1 MNLHGLPA
9 LVYGDVL
16 TADTLSM
23 TRRTTGNAPSTLAFP
38 KSKSSLWDPSPSGDA
53 VGLQLCYYRCPHLR
67 VLEKAL
73 RLAHRHAHQRS
84 NPAHQR
90 SNPAHQRSNP
100 ALCCFLLG
108 SICVDEDE
116 EGVTLSL
123 DRFDPGREQ
132 GGVRVPS
139 LLLPGDVAVPLEFI
153 LQGDP
158 EPSPSDL
165 SLAFQGLQQA
175 CGGAEVADLS
185 QLLGVRGQVSCS
197 QQGDRL
203 GFSLRWLAA
212 SCAGGFDVVG
222 VRPLPIIPTALAR
235 SLSGLPGPSSP
246 VPPRPGPSSPV
257 PPRPGPSRPG
267 PSRPGLKQQRG
278 FLTMDQ
284 TRKLLLL
291 LESDPK
297 ACSLPL
303 VGVWLSGVVQP
314 SNPLVWAWCLRFS
327 HSSSLQDRVL
337 SEQGWFLL
345 VLFSPSQPRFFQ
357 VRSAESGPTAVLR
370 LSCSQHLT
378 LFKHVEPAEGHYLQ
392 ADLCLDETRQTELVH
407 GPAARPLSSLLG
419 ATLDQDSGVEDEDLS
434 PRPSPS
440 PHAATQQTRRVQPS
454 VPELS
459 LLVDASRPPTPQP
472 PSRRS
477 SGPLGPPYLHST
489 PAAPL
494 SRVSAGFWTAKT
506 PPTLI
511 LLHPERGSTPPGP
524 AAPPC
529 PHPPCS
535 CLQAGRPSWEEVP
548 SDAYQMLMAQER
560 QLRLLQA
567 QIQMLLEPRALTGQP
582 DGPPEE
588 GAPPRPQTLPPTTAS
603 VAVETGASLC
613 WRSSPPPRDRT
624 RGDRTRGD
632 RTRGDRPSSPL
643 RDCTQELHC
652 TSGAESPVPG
662 TSSSLFFN
670 TSATQSDHVLPTL
683 QLQVSSRLQASRDPE
698 SPIPSSPSSSSS
710 SLPYGDHAHSYR
722 KQEVHACS
730 YRKQEVHAR
739 SYRKQDMSGGDEQLG
754 VTLDPRPD
762 LNTEDRYCPLHWST
776 STTLVHHYTGPPPL
790 HWSTTTLV
798 HHYTGPP
805 PLHWATSTTLVHL
818 HYTGPPLHWS
828 TTTLVH
834 HYTGPPLHWST
845 STTLVHHYTG
855 PPPLHWSTTTLVHHY
870 TGPPPLHWSTSTTL
884 VHLHYT
890 GPPPLHWS
898 TTTLVHLHYTGPPPL
913 HWSTSTTLVHLHYTG
928 PPLHWSLKRWSPFNA
943 AMVVYVMQFNPSFLP
958 RVAPTP
964 TNPPSL
970 ARTPTDPPSL
980 ARTPT
985 DPPSLARTPTDPP
998 SLARTPSDP
1007 LLPVGS
1013 VDLSLAPLLPGGSV
1027 DLSLAPLLPGGS
1039 VDLSLAPLLPVGYV
1053 DLSLAPLLPGG
1064 SVDLSLEANAIA
1076 LRYLSDGQLSRLSAG
1091 VRGGRADRSVL
1102 LPSNMSLATRGYMR
1116 RYGLIEEEQQEEQ
1129 EEEQEEQEEEQCDGL
1144 PCATLGTG
1152 SSLPQSQL
1160 IRDLQPQLHLLA
1172 RSSRTQDQDQDQ
1184 GAVWQEASLPAGS
1197 VGNFLDVSRLRQ
1209 LPKLF

>member
-90 SNPAHQRSNP
+90 SNPTHQRSNP

-158 EPSPSDL
+158 EPSPLDL

-212 SCAGGFDVVG
+212 SCAGGFAVVG

-246 VPPRPGPSSPV
+246 VPPRPGPS
-257 PPRPGPSRPG
+257 RPGPSRPG
-267 PSRPGLKQQRG
+267 PSRPGLSRPGLSRPGLKQQRG

-459 LLVDASRPPTPQP
+459 LLVDASLPPTPQP

-494 SRVSAGFWTAKT
+494 SRASAGFWTAKT

-524 AAPPC
+524 APP
-529 PHPPCS
+529 PLPCS
-535 CLQAGRPSWEEVP
+535 CLQAGRPPWEEVP

-603 VAVETGASLC
+603 VAVGTGASLF
-613 WRSSPPPRDRT
+613 WRSSPPPRDRTRGDRT

-683 QLQVSSRLQASRDPE
+683 QLQVSSRLQASLSDPE

-710 SLPYGDHAHSYR
+710 SLPYGDHTHSYR
-722 KQEVHACS
+722 KQEVHARS

-739 SYRKQDMSGGDEQLG
+739 SYRKQDMSGGDEEQLG

-762 LNTEDRYCPLHWST
+762 LNTEDRVAPT
-776 STTLVHHYTGPPPL
+776 PTNPPRL
-790 HWSTTTLV
+790 
-798 HHYTGPP
+798 
-805 PLHWATSTTLVHL
+805 
-818 HYTGPPLHWS
+818 
-828 TTTLVH
+828 
-834 HYTGPPLHWST
+834 
-845 STTLVHHYTG
+845 
-855 PPPLHWSTTTLVHHY
+855 
-870 TGPPPLHWSTSTTL
+870 
-884 VHLHYT
+884 
-890 GPPPLHWS
+890 
-898 TTTLVHLHYTGPPPL
+898 
-913 HWSTSTTLVHLHYTG
+913 
-928 PPLHWSLKRWSPFNA
+928 
-943 AMVVYVMQFNPSFLP
+943 
-958 RVAPTP
+958 APTP

-970 ARTPTDPPSL
+970 ARTPMDPPSL
-980 ARTPT
+980 ARTPMDPPSLAPT
-985 DPPSLARTPTDPP
+985 PTNPPSLARTPMDPPSLARTPMDPP
-998 SLARTPSDP
+998 SLARTPMDPPSLARTPMDPPSLARTPRDP
-1007 LLPVGS
+1007 LLPGGS
-1013 VDLSLAPLLPGGSV
+1013 MDLSLAPLLPGGSV

-1039 VDLSLAPLLPVGYV
+1039 V

-1091 VRGGRADRSVL
+1091 VRGGRADLSVL

-1116 RYGLIEEEQQEEQ
+1116 RYGLIEEEEEE
-1129 EEEQEEQEEEQCDGL
+1129 EEEQQCEGL

-1172 RSSRTQDQDQDQ
+1172 RSSRTQDQDL
-1184 GAVWQEASLPAGS
+1184 GAVWQEASLAAGS

>member
-90 SNPAHQRSNP
+90 SNPTHQRSNP

-158 EPSPSDL
+158 EPSPLDL

-212 SCAGGFDVVG
+212 SCAGGFAVVG

-246 VPPRPGPSSPV
+246 VPPRPGPS
-257 PPRPGPSRPG
+257 RPGPSRPG
-267 PSRPGLKQQRG
+267 PSRPGLSRPGLSRPGLKQQRG

-459 LLVDASRPPTPQP
+459 LLVDASLPPTPQP

-494 SRVSAGFWTAKT
+494 SRASAGFWTAKT

-524 AAPPC
+524 APP
-529 PHPPCS
+529 PLPCS
-535 CLQAGRPSWEEVP
+535 CLQAGRPPWEEVP

-603 VAVETGASLC
+603 VAVGTGASLF
-613 WRSSPPPRDRT
+613 WRSSPPPRDRTRGDRT

-683 QLQVSSRLQASRDPE
+683 QLQVSSRLQASLSDPE

-710 SLPYGDHAHSYR
+710 SLPYGDHTH
-722 KQEVHACS
+722 S

-739 SYRKQDMSGGDEQLG
+739 SYRKQDMSGGDEEQLG

-762 LNTEDRYCPLHWST
+762 LNTEDRVAPT
-776 STTLVHHYTGPPPL
+776 PTNPPRL
-790 HWSTTTLV
+790 
-798 HHYTGPP
+798 
-805 PLHWATSTTLVHL
+805 
-818 HYTGPPLHWS
+818 
-828 TTTLVH
+828 
-834 HYTGPPLHWST
+834 
-845 STTLVHHYTG
+845 
-855 PPPLHWSTTTLVHHY
+855 
-870 TGPPPLHWSTSTTL
+870 
-884 VHLHYT
+884 
-890 GPPPLHWS
+890 
-898 TTTLVHLHYTGPPPL
+898 
-913 HWSTSTTLVHLHYTG
+913 
-928 PPLHWSLKRWSPFNA
+928 
-943 AMVVYVMQFNPSFLP
+943 
-958 RVAPTP
+958 APTP

-970 ARTPTDPPSL
+970 ARTPMDPPSL
-980 ARTPT
+980 ARTPMDPPSLAPT
-985 DPPSLARTPTDPP
+985 PTNPPSLARTPMDPPSLARTPMDPP
-998 SLARTPSDP
+998 SLARTPMDPPSLARTPMDPPSLARTPRDP
-1007 LLPVGS
+1007 LLPGGS
-1013 VDLSLAPLLPGGSV
+1013 MDLSLAPLLPGGSV

-1039 VDLSLAPLLPVGYV
+1039 V

-1091 VRGGRADRSVL
+1091 VRGGRADLSVL

-1116 RYGLIEEEQQEEQ
+1116 RYGLIEEEEEE
-1129 EEEQEEQEEEQCDGL
+1129 EEEQQCEGL

-1172 RSSRTQDQDQDQ
+1172 RSSRTQDQDL
-1184 GAVWQEASLPAGS
+1184 GAVWQEASLAAGS

>member
-90 SNPAHQRSNP
+90 GNPAHQRSNPAHQRSNP

-132 GGVRVPS
+132 AGVRVPS

-158 EPSPSDL
+158 EPSPLDL

-235 SLSGLPGPSSP
+235 SLSGLPGPSCPVPPRPGPSSP
-246 VPPRPGPSSPV
+246 VPPQPGPSSPV
-257 PPRPGPSRPG
+257 PPRPGPSRTG
-267 PSRPGLKQQRG
+267 LSRPGLKQQRG

-459 LLVDASRPPTPQP
+459 LLVDASLPPTPQP

-494 SRVSAGFWTAKT
+494 SRASAGFWTAKT

-524 AAPPC
+524 APP
-529 PHPPCS
+529 PLPCS
-535 CLQAGRPSWEEVP
+535 CLQAGRPTWEEVP

-603 VAVETGASLC
+603 VAVETGASLL

-632 RTRGDRPSSPL
+632 RTRGDGTRGDGTRGDRPSSPL

-662 TSSSLFFN
+662 TSSLFFN
-670 TSATQSDHVLPTL
+670 TSTTQSDHVLPTL
-683 QLQVSSRLQASRDPE
+683 QLQVSSRLQASLSDPE

-722 KQEVHACS
+722 KQEVHARS

-739 SYRKQDMSGGDEQLG
+739 SYRKQDMSGGDEEQLG

-762 LNTEDRYCPLHWST
+762 LNTED
-776 STTLVHHYTGPPPL
+776 
-790 HWSTTTLV
+790 
-798 HHYTGPP
+798 
-805 PLHWATSTTLVHL
+805 
-818 HYTGPPLHWS
+818 
-828 TTTLVH
+828 
-834 HYTGPPLHWST
+834 
-845 STTLVHHYTG
+845 
-855 PPPLHWSTTTLVHHY
+855 
-870 TGPPPLHWSTSTTL
+870 
-884 VHLHYT
+884 
-890 GPPPLHWS
+890 
-898 TTTLVHLHYTGPPPL
+898 
-913 HWSTSTTLVHLHYTG
+913 
-928 PPLHWSLKRWSPFNA
+928 
-943 AMVVYVMQFNPSFLP
+943 
-958 RVAPTP
+958 
-964 TNPPSL
+964 SL

-985 DPPSLARTPTDPP
+985 DPPSLARTPMDPP
-998 SLARTPSDP
+998 SLARTPRD
-1007 LLPVGS
+1007 
-1013 VDLSLAPLLPGGSV
+1013 PLLPGGSV

-1039 VDLSLAPLLPVGYV
+1039 VDLSLAPLLPGGSV

-1091 VRGGRADRSVL
+1091 VRGGRADRSGL
-1102 LPSNMSLATRGYMR
+1102 LPSNMSLATQGYMR
-1116 RYGLIEEEQQEEQ
+1116 RYGLIEE
-1129 EEEQEEQEEEQCDGL
+1129 EEQEEEQCDGL

-1172 RSSRTQDQDQDQ
+1172 RSSRTQDQ
-1184 GAVWQEASLPAGS
+1184 GAVWQEASLATGS

>member
-90 SNPAHQRSNP
+90 SNPTHQRSNP

-158 EPSPSDL
+158 EPSPLDL

-212 SCAGGFDVVG
+212 SCAGGFAVVG

-246 VPPRPGPSSPV
+246 VPPRPGPS
-257 PPRPGPSRPG
+257 RPGPSRPG
-267 PSRPGLKQQRG
+267 PSRPGLSRPGLSRPGLKQQRG

-459 LLVDASRPPTPQP
+459 LLVDASLPPTPQP

-494 SRVSAGFWTAKT
+494 SRASAGFWTAKT

-524 AAPPC
+524 APP
-529 PHPPCS
+529 PLPCS
-535 CLQAGRPSWEEVP
+535 CLQAGRPPWEEVP

-603 VAVETGASLC
+603 VAVGTGASLF
-613 WRSSPPPRDRT
+613 WRSSPPPRDRTRGDRT

-683 QLQVSSRLQASRDPE
+683 QLQVSSRLQASLSDPE

-710 SLPYGDHAHSYR
+710 SLPYGDHTHSYR
-722 KQEVHACS
+722 KQEVHARS

-739 SYRKQDMSGGDEQLG
+739 SYRKQDMSGGDEEQLG

-762 LNTEDRYCPLHWST
+762 LNTEDRL
-776 STTLVHHYTGPPPL
+776 
-790 HWSTTTLV
+790 
-798 HHYTGPP
+798 
-805 PLHWATSTTLVHL
+805 
-818 HYTGPPLHWS
+818 
-828 TTTLVH
+828 
-834 HYTGPPLHWST
+834 
-845 STTLVHHYTG
+845 
-855 PPPLHWSTTTLVHHY
+855 
-870 TGPPPLHWSTSTTL
+870 
-884 VHLHYT
+884 
-890 GPPPLHWS
+890 
-898 TTTLVHLHYTGPPPL
+898 
-913 HWSTSTTLVHLHYTG
+913 
-928 PPLHWSLKRWSPFNA
+928 
-943 AMVVYVMQFNPSFLP
+943 
-958 RVAPTP
+958 APTP

-970 ARTPTDPPSL
+970 ARTPMDPPSL
-980 ARTPT
+980 ARTPMDPPSLAPT
-985 DPPSLARTPTDPP
+985 PTNPPSLARTPMDPPSLARTPMDPP
-998 SLARTPSDP
+998 SLARTPMDPPSLARTPMDPPSLARTPRDP
-1007 LLPVGS
+1007 LLPGGS
-1013 VDLSLAPLLPGGSV
+1013 MDLSLAPLLPGGSV

-1039 VDLSLAPLLPVGYV
+1039 V

-1091 VRGGRADRSVL
+1091 VRGGRADLSVL

-1116 RYGLIEEEQQEEQ
+1116 RYGLIEEEEEE
-1129 EEEQEEQEEEQCDGL
+1129 EEEQQCEGL

-1172 RSSRTQDQDQDQ
+1172 RSSRTQDQDL
-1184 GAVWQEASLPAGS
+1184 GAVWQEASLAAGS

>member
-23 TRRTTGNAPSTLAFP
+23 TRTTGNAPSTLAFP

-90 SNPAHQRSNP
+90 SNPTHQRSNP

-158 EPSPSDL
+158 EPSPLDL

-212 SCAGGFDVVG
+212 SCAGGFAVVG

-246 VPPRPGPSSPV
+246 VPPRPGPS
-257 PPRPGPSRPG
+257 RPGPSRPG
-267 PSRPGLKQQRG
+267 PSRPGLSRPGLSRPGLKQQRG

-459 LLVDASRPPTPQP
+459 LLVDASLPPTPQP

-494 SRVSAGFWTAKT
+494 SRASAGFWTAKT

-524 AAPPC
+524 APP
-529 PHPPCS
+529 PLPCS
-535 CLQAGRPSWEEVP
+535 CLQAGRPPWEEVP

-603 VAVETGASLC
+603 VAVGTGASLF
-613 WRSSPPPRDRT
+613 WRSSPPPRDRTRGDRT

-683 QLQVSSRLQASRDPE
+683 QLQVSSRLQASLSDPE

-710 SLPYGDHAHSYR
+710 SLPYGDHTHSYR
-722 KQEVHACS
+722 KQEVHARS

-739 SYRKQDMSGGDEQLG
+739 SYRKQDMSGGDEEQLG

-762 LNTEDRYCPLHWST
+762 LNTEDRVAPT
-776 STTLVHHYTGPPPL
+776 PTNPPRL
-790 HWSTTTLV
+790 
-798 HHYTGPP
+798 
-805 PLHWATSTTLVHL
+805 
-818 HYTGPPLHWS
+818 
-828 TTTLVH
+828 
-834 HYTGPPLHWST
+834 
-845 STTLVHHYTG
+845 
-855 PPPLHWSTTTLVHHY
+855 
-870 TGPPPLHWSTSTTL
+870 
-884 VHLHYT
+884 
-890 GPPPLHWS
+890 
-898 TTTLVHLHYTGPPPL
+898 
-913 HWSTSTTLVHLHYTG
+913 
-928 PPLHWSLKRWSPFNA
+928 
-943 AMVVYVMQFNPSFLP
+943 
-958 RVAPTP
+958 APTP

-970 ARTPTDPPSL
+970 ARTPMDPPSL
-980 ARTPT
+980 ARTPMDPPSLAPT
-985 DPPSLARTPTDPP
+985 PTNPPSLARTPMDPPSLARTPMDPP
-998 SLARTPSDP
+998 SLARTPMDPPSLARTPMDPPSLARTPRDP
-1007 LLPVGS
+1007 LLPGGS
-1013 VDLSLAPLLPGGSV
+1013 MDLSLAPLLPGGSV

-1039 VDLSLAPLLPVGYV
+1039 V

-1091 VRGGRADRSVL
+1091 VRGGRADLSVL

-1116 RYGLIEEEQQEEQ
+1116 RYGLIEEEEEE
-1129 EEEQEEQEEEQCDGL
+1129 EEEQQCEGL

-1172 RSSRTQDQDQDQ
+1172 RSSRTQDQDL
-1184 GAVWQEASLPAGS
+1184 GAVWQEASLAAGS

>member
-16 TADTLSM
+16 TGDTLSM

-100 ALCCFLLG
+100 AHQRSNPALCCFLLG

-158 EPSPSDL
+158 EPSPLDL

-203 GFSLRWLAA
+203 DFSLRWLAA

-246 VPPRPGPSSPV
+246 VPPRPGPS
-257 PPRPGPSRPG
+257 RTGLSRPG
-267 PSRPGLKQQRG
+267 LSRPGLSRPGLKQQRG

-378 LFKHVEPAEGHYLQ
+378 LFKHLEPAEGHYLQ
-392 ADLCLDETRQTELVH
+392 ADLCLDETRQTELVQ

-459 LLVDASRPPTPQP
+459 LLVDASLPPTPQP

-494 SRVSAGFWTAKT
+494 SRASAGFWTAKT

-524 AAPPC
+524 APP
-529 PHPPCS
+529 PLPCS
-535 CLQAGRPSWEEVP
+535 CLQAARPPWEEVP

-603 VAVETGASLC
+603 VAVETGASLF
-613 WRSSPPPRDRT
+613 WRSSPPPRDRTRGDRT

-683 QLQVSSRLQASRDPE
+683 QLQVSSRLQASLSDPE

-722 KQEVHACS
+722 KQEVHA
-730 YRKQEVHAR
+730 R
-739 SYRKQDMSGGDEQLG
+739 SYRKQDMSGGDEEQLG

-762 LNTEDRYCPLHWST
+762 LNTEDR
-776 STTLVHHYTGPPPL
+776 
-790 HWSTTTLV
+790 
-798 HHYTGPP
+798 
-805 PLHWATSTTLVHL
+805 
-818 HYTGPPLHWS
+818 
-828 TTTLVH
+828 
-834 HYTGPPLHWST
+834 
-845 STTLVHHYTG
+845 
-855 PPPLHWSTTTLVHHY
+855 
-870 TGPPPLHWSTSTTL
+870 
-884 VHLHYT
+884 
-890 GPPPLHWS
+890 
-898 TTTLVHLHYTGPPPL
+898 
-913 HWSTSTTLVHLHYTG
+913 
-928 PPLHWSLKRWSPFNA
+928 
-943 AMVVYVMQFNPSFLP
+943 
-958 RVAPTP
+958 VAPTP

-970 ARTPTDPPSL
+970 ARTPMDPPSPARTPMDPPSPARTPMDPPSL
-980 ARTPT
+980 ARTPMDPPSPART
-985 DPPSLARTPTDPP
+985 PRDPPSLARTPRDPP
-998 SLARTPSDP
+998 SLARTPMDPPSLARTPRDP
-1007 LLPVGS
+1007 LLPGGS

-1039 VDLSLAPLLPVGYV
+1039 VDLSLAPLLPGGSV

-1116 RYGLIEEEQQEEQ
+1116 RYGLIEEEQEE
-1129 EEEQEEQEEEQCDGL
+1129 EEEQCDGL

-1172 RSSRTQDQDQDQ
+1172 RSSRTQDQDQ
-1184 GAVWQEASLPAGS
+1184 GAVWQEASLAAGS

>member
-16 TADTLSM
+16 TGDTLSM

-90 SNPAHQRSNP
+90 SNPAHQRGNPAHQRSNPAHQRSNP

-158 EPSPSDL
+158 EPSPLDL

-203 GFSLRWLAA
+203 DFSLRWLAA

-246 VPPRPGPSSPV
+246 VPPRPGPS
-257 PPRPGPSRPG
+257 RTGLSRPG
-267 PSRPGLKQQRG
+267 VSRPGLKQQRG

-378 LFKHVEPAEGHYLQ
+378 LFKHLEPAEGHYLQ
-392 ADLCLDETRQTELVH
+392 ADLCLDETRQTELVQ

-459 LLVDASRPPTPQP
+459 LLVDASLPPTPQP

-494 SRVSAGFWTAKT
+494 SRASAGFWTAKT

-524 AAPPC
+524 APP
-529 PHPPCS
+529 PLPCS
-535 CLQAGRPSWEEVP
+535 CLQAARPPWEEVP

-582 DGPPEE
+582 DGPPEK

-603 VAVETGASLC
+603 VAVETGASLF
-613 WRSSPPPRDRT
+613 WRSSPPPRDRTRGDRTRGDRT

-683 QLQVSSRLQASRDPE
+683 QLQVSSRLQASLSDPE

-722 KQEVHACS
+722 KQEVHA
-730 YRKQEVHAR
+730 R
-739 SYRKQDMSGGDEQLG
+739 SYRKQDMSGGDEEQLG

-762 LNTEDRYCPLHWST
+762 LNTEDSST
-776 STTLVHHYTGPPPL
+776 LPCSPGWPRPQRTPPAWPGPPWTPPAL
-790 HWSTTTLV
+790 P
-798 HHYTGPP
+798 GPP
-805 PLHWATSTTLVHL
+805 WTPPALP
-818 HYTGPPLHWS
+818 GPPW
-828 TTTLVH
+828 TPPAWP
-834 HYTGPPLHWST
+834 GPPWTPPALP
-845 STTLVHHYTG
+845 G
-855 PPPLHWSTTTLVHHY
+855 PPETPPAWP
-870 TGPPPLHWSTSTTL
+870 GPPETPPAWP
-884 VHLHYT
+884 
-890 GPPPLHWS
+890 GPPWTPPAWP
-898 TTTLVHLHYTGPPPL
+898 GPPETPCSRGGP
-913 HWSTSTTLVHLHYTG
+913 WTSAWPPCSPGG
-928 PPLHWSLKRWSPFNA
+928 PWTSAWPPCSRGGPWTSAWPPCSRGGPWTSA
-943 AMVVYVMQFNPSFLP
+943 W
-958 RVAPTP
+958 RPTP
-964 TNPPSL
+964 SL
-970 ARTPTDPPSL
+970 
-980 ARTPT
+980 
-985 DPPSLARTPTDPP
+985 
-998 SLARTPSDP
+998 
-1007 LLPVGS
+1007 
-1013 VDLSLAPLLPGGSV
+1013 
-1027 DLSLAPLLPGGS
+1027 
-1039 VDLSLAPLLPVGYV
+1039 
-1053 DLSLAPLLPGG
+1053 
-1064 SVDLSLEANAIA
+1064 
-1076 LRYLSDGQLSRLSAG
+1076 
-1091 VRGGRADRSVL
+1091 
-1102 LPSNMSLATRGYMR
+1102 
-1116 RYGLIEEEQQEEQ
+1116 
-1129 EEEQEEQEEEQCDGL
+1129 
-1144 PCATLGTG
+1144 CAT
-1152 SSLPQSQL
+1152 
-1160 IRDLQPQLHLLA
+1160 
-1172 RSSRTQDQDQDQ
+1172 
-1184 GAVWQEASLPAGS
+1184 
-1197 VGNFLDVSRLRQ
+1197 
-1209 LPKLF
+1209 

>member
-16 TADTLSM
+16 TGDTLSM

-90 SNPAHQRSNP
+90 SKPAHQRSNPAHQRSNP

-139 LLLPGDVAVPLEFI
+139 LLLPGDVAVPLEFT

-158 EPSPSDL
+158 EPSPLDL

-175 CGGAEVADLS
+175 CRGAEVADLS

-203 GFSLRWLAA
+203 DFSLRWLAA

-222 VRPLPIIPTALAR
+222 VRPLAIIPTALAR

-246 VPPRPGPSSPV
+246 VPPRPGPS
-257 PPRPGPSRPG
+257 RTGL
-267 PSRPGLKQQRG
+267 SRPGLKQQRG

-378 LFKHVEPAEGHYLQ
+378 LFKHLEPAEGHYLQ

-459 LLVDASRPPTPQP
+459 LLVDASLPPTPQP

-494 SRVSAGFWTAKT
+494 SRASAGFWTAKT

-524 AAPPC
+524 PPPPC
-529 PHPPCS
+529 PAPVSRRDGRRGRRCPP
-535 CLQAGRPSWEEVP
+535 
-548 SDAYQMLMAQER
+548 
-560 QLRLLQA
+560 
-567 QIQMLLEPRALTGQP
+567 TGQSVLEVQPTAQRP
-582 DGPPEE
+582 DPRGPDF
-588 GAPPRPQTLPPTTAS
+588 L
-603 VAVETGASLC
+603 
-613 WRSSPPPRDRT
+613 SSKR
-624 RGDRTRGD
+624 
-632 RTRGDRPSSPL
+632 L
-643 RDCTQELHC
+643 
-652 TSGAESPVPG
+652 
-662 TSSSLFFN
+662 
-670 TSATQSDHVLPTL
+670 
-683 QLQVSSRLQASRDPE
+683 LQVSSRLQASLSDPE

-722 KQEVHACS
+722 KQEVHARS

-739 SYRKQDMSGGDEQLG
+739 SYRKQDMSGGDEEQLG

-762 LNTEDRYCPLHWST
+762 LNTEDR
-776 STTLVHHYTGPPPL
+776 
-790 HWSTTTLV
+790 
-798 HHYTGPP
+798 
-805 PLHWATSTTLVHL
+805 
-818 HYTGPPLHWS
+818 
-828 TTTLVH
+828 
-834 HYTGPPLHWST
+834 
-845 STTLVHHYTG
+845 
-855 PPPLHWSTTTLVHHY
+855 
-870 TGPPPLHWSTSTTL
+870 
-884 VHLHYT
+884 
-890 GPPPLHWS
+890 
-898 TTTLVHLHYTGPPPL
+898 
-913 HWSTSTTLVHLHYTG
+913 
-928 PPLHWSLKRWSPFNA
+928 
-943 AMVVYVMQFNPSFLP
+943 
-958 RVAPTP
+958 VAPTP

-970 ARTPTDPPSL
+970 ARTPMDPPSLSRTPMDPPSLSRTPMDPPSL
-980 ARTPT
+980 ARTPM
-985 DPPSLARTPTDPP
+985 DPPSLARTPMDPP
-998 SLARTPSDP
+998 SLARTPMDPPSLARTPMDPPSLARTPMDPPSLARTPRDP
-1007 LLPVGS
+1007 LLPGGS

-1039 VDLSLAPLLPVGYV
+1039 VDLSLAPLLPGGSM
-1053 DLSLAPLLPGG
+1053 DLSLAPLLLGG

-1091 VRGGRADRSVL
+1091 VRGSRADRSVL

-1116 RYGLIEEEQQEEQ
+1116 RYGLIEEEQ
-1129 EEEQEEQEEEQCDGL
+1129 EEEEEEEEEQCDGL

-1172 RSSRTQDQDQDQ
+1172 RSSRTQDQDQ
-1184 GAVWQEASLPAGS
+1184 GAVWQEASLAAGS